1 MKKSLLCVALATLM
15 TVPVLASAAP
25 REEGQWYLAPKIGYG
40 WSDGD
45 RLSGNGPFL
54 GMGWSFF
61 FKENWAFEVEGGYH
75 RFDERASE
83 GQPAEWRQ
91 LSVGANVR
99 YLLDYDYAHPYF
111 GFAFGAGRNELRGTG
126 VDDWGYQVG
135 PIVGFEWDVNDAGA
149 FRFEVGHKYTDYD
162 DGALDS
168 GFWDTTVSLGY
179 SMYFGGG
186 IDRAAPVEN
195 PPMPVAD
202 VEPITDTPMA
212 DAPADPP
219 RDLPVSITLNG
230 VNFDF
235 DKCTLRGDAIAILD
249 EAVRVL
255 NGNDIQVEVA
265 GHTDAVGSDAY
276 NQTLS
281 ECRARV
287 VSDYLSGN
295 GVPNAKVT
303 SVNGYGESRPIDS
316 NDTAEGRAR
325 NRRTELN
332 VQ

>member
-1 MKKSLLCVALATLM
+1 MKKTLLGIALAALVA
-15 TVPVLASAAP
+15 VPMLASAAP
-25 REEGQWYLAPKIGYG
+25 RDQGQWYLAPKIGYG

-54 GMGWSFF
+54 GLGWGYF
-61 FKENWAFEVEGGYH
+61 FKENWAIEAEAGYH
-75 RFDERASE
+75 RFDDKIGD

-91 LSVGANVR
+91 LSVGGSVR

-111 GFAFGAGRNELRGTG
+111 GMAFGAGRNELRSTG
-126 VDDWGYQVG
+126 VDDWGYQIG
-135 PIVGFEWDVNDAGA
+135 PILGFEWDVNDSGA
-149 FRFEVGHKYTDYD
+149 FRFEVGHKYTDYN
-162 DGALDS
+162 DGAIDS

-179 SMYFGGG
+179 SFYFGGG
-186 IDRAAPVEN
+186 IDSPMRAADP
-195 PPMPVAD
+195 PPMPESDPAPVAD
-202 VEPITDTPMA
+202 VPA
-212 DAPADPP
+212 ADPP

-255 NGNDIQVEVA
+255 NGNDIEVEVA

-281 ECRARV
+281 ECRAKV
-287 VSDYLSGN
+287 VGEYLN
-295 GVPNAKVT
+295 GQGVANAKI
-303 SVNGYGESRPIDS
+303 SAVNGYGEARPIDT